1 MVISLA
7 WPFSGRVRGSLF
19 GISQTQPKSRPG
31 LTLRQ
36 IFAGKQD
43 PSTQS
48 DKVEL
53 GLDGKDLMGFF
64 VGAGPALGPFRL
76 QIDDVRLVS
85 KE

>member
-1 MVISLA
+1 VL
-7 WPFSGRVRGSLF
+7 GSLS

-43 PSTQS
+43 LSTQS

-53 GLDGKDLMGFF
+53 TAAPEGIRSPTVALIAASFSLVQLVASIFTIIMFF
-64 VGAGPALGPFRL
+64 N
-76 QIDDVRLVS
+76 Q
-85 KE
+85 